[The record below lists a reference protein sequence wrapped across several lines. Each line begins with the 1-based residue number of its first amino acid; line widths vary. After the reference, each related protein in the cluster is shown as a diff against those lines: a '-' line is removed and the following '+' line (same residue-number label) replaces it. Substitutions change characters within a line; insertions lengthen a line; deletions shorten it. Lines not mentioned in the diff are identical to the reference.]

1 MRTNRVK
8 QLLKSGN
15 PTVGSMLNS
24 GSPLIAEILAHAGFD
39 WLIVDLEHSENDL
52 ANLQAMLQAISTTA
66 TIPFVRLPAQDVVF
80 IKRSLDLGAYGIV
93 VPQVESVMEAEA
105 VVKATRYPPIGRRSW
120 GTPRGLLYGGP
131 DYFTRAA
138 DEIMVV
144 AMLETAAGVQNA
156 RQIMAV
162 EGVDACF
169 VGPNDLSISLGH
181 SPEATP
187 LSPEVERAIEAIKSG
202 AEAEGKAAG
211 IQTYTATALNE
222 RLRQGFTF
230 VGLSTD
236 IRFLSTAAKSAVSEV
251 KRIGI
256 PSI

>member
-8 QLLKSGN
+8 QLLKSGK

-66 TIPFVRLPAQDVVF
+66 TIPFVRLPTQDVVF

-93 VPQVESVMEAEA
+93 VPQVESVIEAEA

-120 GTPRGLLYGGP
+120 STPRGLLYGGP

-169 VGPNDLSISLGH
+169 VGPNDLSISLGY

-187 LSPEVERAIEAIKSG
+187 LSPEVEKAIETVKSG
-202 AEAEGKAAG
+202 AAAEGKAAG

-222 RLRQGFTF
+222 RLQQGFTF

-256 PSI
+256 RSV

>member
-8 QLLKSGN
+8 QLLKSGK

-66 TIPFVRLPAQDVVF
+66 TIPFVRLPTQDVVF

-93 VPQVESVMEAEA
+93 VPQVESVIEADA

-169 VGPNDLSISLGH
+169 VGPNDLSISLGY
-181 SPEATP
+181 SPET
-187 LSPEVERAIEAIKSG
+187 VKSG
-202 AEAEGKAAG
+202 AAVEGKAAG

-222 RLRQGFTF
+222 RLEQGFTF

-256 PSI
+256 RSV